1 MEPANNMSG
10 PDTGSGPDRL
20 QQIRERFDRADEHA
34 DKLRGNSLNSE
45 ALISDHHSDSRGDSG
60 LDVYQDITS
69 SLRDQSLQR
78 HENRISKIEQL
89 QDSIK
94 FRLIGRV
101 AVVAALLLL
110 TAIIYHAVTTRQAT
124 EVPQSLAIWMEQQKL
139 LRQVAQVQQWLASGQ
154 AQSDL
159 PPPESVEDLQSW
171 LDQIRLS
178 PDLQKLETETGSE
191 PGFVAFQCPV
201 APIQCLAE
209 DIPNAPGQQRIE
221 LNHLVRNANTMQVE
235 NGNCE
240 GTADLIGE
248 YANLFGWRRSEAITK
263 SLVEISV
270 ARCFMDA
277 DDTDNAAVHYT
288 RAYCAS
294 VSNPDPHEAMTALY
308 GLARISW
315 LADDTQQV
323 SHYTQCSEDLLDYHL
338 RQEPDVNTLSN
349 FITLALLLYELTGDS
364 GESIR
369 VKEKGLA
376 AARELMPDVQ
386 EHELEVVREV
396 MLILQMNLMEVY
408 LTLNETEPLN
418 QLYDELKGNPM
429 LEEGDRLVAL
439 GLLAMQDLID
449 NNHAS
454 AREHLRR
461 ITTRYQ
467 ALAEFTTMWSWEAID
482 RWHEETE
489 STRSAIV
496 NEQIKDIR
504 LALSNERPADS
515 MQRLYR
521 VLAATGGR

>member
-159 PPPESVEDLQSW
+159 PPPES
-171 LDQIRLS
+171 
-178 PDLQKLETETGSE
+178 
-191 PGFVAFQCPV
+191 
-201 APIQCLAE
+201 
-209 DIPNAPGQQRIE
+209 
-221 LNHLVRNANTMQVE
+221 
-235 NGNCE
+235 
-240 GTADLIGE
+240 
-248 YANLFGWRRSEAITK
+248 GWRRSEAITK

-376 AARELMPDVQ
+376 AARELMPDVE